1 MIQQTDDAKK
11 LAPRMGGDGDL
22 DQYLQNIWSQRDLR
36 PVGGAQSSY
45 DEDLLKIHHI
55 YLLLEMKLKLGHI
68 TTHACLTSRRLVPLH
83 KKFPV

>member
-36 PVGGAQSSY
+36 PVGGI
-45 DEDLLKIHHI
+45 LNHHAI
-55 YLLLEMKLKLGHI
+55 QI
-68 TTHACLTSRRLVPLH
+68 
-83 KKFPV
+83 F